1 MREGE
6 GQAALTVDAQGV
18 FPYTPYRKYREVLS
32 MEIRTLLLLAPPI
45 LLALTFHEY
54 AHGYVAN
61 KYGDDTAKRSGRLT
75 LNPLAHLDP
84 LGTIMIFLVHF
95 GWAKPVPVNPY
106 RLRNPKR
113 DMLWIS
119 AAGPL
124 ANMVLALLS
133 GMLLRL
139 VFAVGG
145 APQKHSIVG
154 LLIVMVIMSLQ
165 INLAL
170 AIFNVLPIA
179 PLDGSKIL
187 AGLLPARHEGTIYL
201 LERYGPLILIGLII
215 FGRATGVPI
224 LGSLIWPFVGFFSK
238 IFAGI

>member
-1 MREGE
+1 
-6 GQAALTVDAQGV
+6 
-18 FPYTPYRKYREVLS
+18 
-32 MEIRTLLLLAPPI
+32 MEIGTLLLLAPPI

-61 KYGDDTAKRSGRLT
+61 KYGDDTAKRMGRLT

-106 RLRNPKR
+106 RLRDPKK
-113 DMLWIS
+113 DMLKIS
-119 AAGPL
+119 VAGPL
-124 ANMVLALLS
+124 ANMLLALMS
-133 GMLLRL
+133 GILLR
-139 VFAVGG
+139 VIFASVG
-145 APQKHSIVG
+145 APYQHSIIA
-154 LLIVMVIMSLQ
+154 LLIFMVVMSLQ

-187 AGLLPARHEGTIYL
+187 FGLLPAKYEKVIYF
-201 LERYGPLILIGLII
+201 LERYGPFILIGSII
-215 FGRATGVPI
+215 FGRVTGVPI
-224 LGSLIWPFVGFFSK
+224 LGGLIWPFVGFFSK

>member
-1 MREGE
+1 M
-6 GQAALTVDAQGV
+6 QLQ
-18 FPYTPYRKYREVLS
+18 
-32 MEIRTLLLLAPPI
+32 TLLLIAPPI

-54 AHGYVAN
+54 AHAYVAN
-61 KYGDDTAKRSGRLT
+61 RLGDDTAKKEGRLS
-75 LNPLAHLDP
+75 LNPLRHLDP

-95 GWAKPVPVNPY
+95 GWAKPVPVNPN
-106 RLRNPKR
+106 RLKNPKK

-124 ANMVLALLS
+124 SNMALALAS
-133 GMLLRL
+133 GILFRLLVATGETPDRT
-139 VFAVGG
+139 
-145 APQKHSIVG
+145 SITG
-154 LLIVMVIMSLQ
+154 LLIYVVFMSLQ

-187 AGLLPARHEGTIYL
+187 SGLLPARFGKMFYL
-201 LERYGPLILIGLII
+201 MERYGPFILLGLII
-215 FGRATGVPI
+215 FGSATGVSI
-224 LGSLIWPFVGFFSK
+224 LGGIIWPFVKFFSN

>member
-1 MREGE
+1 MNM
-6 GQAALTVDAQGV
+6 Q
-18 FPYTPYRKYREVLS
+18 
-32 MEIRTLLLLAPPI
+32 TLLLLAPPI

-54 AHGYVAN
+54 AHAFVAN
-61 KYGDDTAKRSGRLT
+61 MYGDDTAKQSGRLT
-75 LNPLAHLDP
+75 LNPIRHLDP

-106 RLRNPKR
+106 RLENPKK

-119 AAGPL
+119 AAGAL
-124 ANMVLALLS
+124 ANVVLALIS
-133 GMLLRL
+133 GILLRL
-139 VFAVGG
+139 IFASVGI
-145 APQKHSIVG
+145 PDQHSING
-154 LLIVMVIMSLQ
+154 LLTFMVIMSLQ

-187 AGLLPARHEGTIYL
+187 FGLLPSKHEDKIYF
-201 LERYGPLILIGLII
+201 LERYGPFILIGLIVLGQ
-215 FGRATGVPI
+215 FTGVSI
-224 LGSLIWPFVGFFSK
+224 LGKLIWPFVGFFSK

>member
-1 MREGE
+1 M
-6 GQAALTVDAQGV
+6 QFQ
-18 FPYTPYRKYREVLS
+18 
-32 MEIRTLLLLAPPI
+32 TLLLIAPPI

-54 AHGYVAN
+54 AHAYVAN
-61 KYGDDTAKRSGRLT
+61 RLGDDTAKQSGRLT
-75 LNPLAHLDP
+75 LNPLRHLDP

-106 RLRNPKR
+106 RLKNPKK

-124 ANMVLALLS
+124 SNMVLALAS
-133 GMLLRL
+133 GILLRIL
-139 VFAVGG
+139 KAAGETPAQTSFL
-145 APQKHSIVG
+145 G
-154 LLIVMVIMSLQ
+154 LLMDVVFMSLQ

-170 AIFNVLPIA
+170 AIFNILPIA

-187 AGLLPARHEGTIYL
+187 SGLLPDRFGKMFYFM
-201 LERYGPLILIGLII
+201 ERYGPFILLGLII
-215 FGRATGVPI
+215 FGRATGVSI
-224 LGSLIWPFVGFFSK
+224 LGGIIWPFVKFFSG

>member
-1 MREGE
+1 VNI
-6 GQAALTVDAQGV
+6 Q
-18 FPYTPYRKYREVLS
+18 
-32 MEIRTLLLLAPPI
+32 TLLLLAPPI

-54 AHGYVAN
+54 AHAFVAN
-61 KYGDDTAKRSGRLT
+61 RYGDDTAKQSGRLT
-75 LNPLAHLDP
+75 LNPLRHLDP

-95 GWAKPVPVNPY
+95 GWAKPVPVNPH
-106 RLRNPKR
+106 RLKNPKK

-124 ANMVLALLS
+124 ANMVLAFVS
-133 GMLLRL
+133 GILLRL
-139 VFAVGG
+139 IFATGG
-145 APQKHSIVG
+145 KPDQYSITG
-154 LLIVMVIMSLQ
+154 LLTFMLIMSLQ

-187 AGLLPARHEGTIYL
+187 FGLLPSRHEGKIYF
-201 LERYGPLILIGLII
+201 LERYGPFILIGLIV
-215 FGRATGVPI
+215 FGQFTGVSV

-238 IFAGI
+238 IFAGM